1 MFNQGKLVH
10 GFPYCYQRV
19 CKKEKKGKKKSS
31 ISHLVKQLKVLHFA
45 FCQFRIAVS

>member
-1 MFNQGKLVH
+1 MDFLIVIRE
-10 GFPYCYQRV
+10 FA
-19 CKKEKKGKKKSS
+19 KKKNKEKKKSS

>member
-1 MFNQGKLVH
+1 MDFLIVIRE
-10 GFPYCYQRV
+10 FA
-19 CKKEKKGKKKSS
+19 KKKKKGKKSS